1 MVDGEFDGVTFQVE
15 PFREFYRDAEPLFR
29 EHLTQVGESP
39 DDHARKNLSLLQ
51 MLDDTGGLQCLTAR
65 VNGRMFGYLM
75 TVIGPSLESP
85 DDLRGEHTTFFA
97 SPAIRGLG
105 MRLQRAALEKL
116 RERGVGEVI
125 MWAGQRGSGPRLGT
139 FYRRLGA
146 EDFERRLYKLNL
158 ELELMPWL
166 GAAAAGV
173 SAAAAVGGS
182 LIQADAAKSAAS
194 KANAAQQQALE
205 QARADFAPW
214 RTTGGQANTATSDL
228 LGLNGPDAATTAF
241 GNYTTSPGYQ
251 FQLDQGL
258 RAVDAGAAAKGI
270 LRSGATLKA
279 EQAFGAGLA
288 DTDFTNYYNRL
299 FDLSKLGES
308 AASGSATA
316 SQTTGHDIAQ
326 TDLSL
331 GSALASAYG
340 NAAKGVG
347 NAATGYLNNVGYQN
361 ALSNFGNPRIG
372 TTSGFV

>member
-1 MVDGEFDGVTFQVE
+1 M
-15 PFREFYRDAEPLFR
+15 PF
-29 EHLTQVGESP
+29 G
-39 DDHARKNLSLLQ
+39 LSA
-51 MLDDTGGLQCLTAR
+51 GAIAA
-65 VNGRMFGYLM
+65 
-75 TVIGPSLESP
+75 IG
-85 DDLRGEHTTFFA
+85 
-97 SPAIRGLG
+97 
-105 MRLQRAALEKL
+105 
-116 RERGVGEVI
+116 
-125 MWAGQRGSGPRLGT
+125 
-139 FYRRLGA
+139 
-146 EDFERRLYKLNL
+146 
-158 ELELMPWL
+158 
-166 GAAAAGV
+166 AGV
-173 SAAAAVGGS
+173 SAAGAIGGS
-182 LIQADAAKSAAS
+182 LIQANAAKGAAS
-194 KANAAQQQALE
+194 KANAAQQQALD
-205 QARADFAPW
+205 QARADLAPW
-214 RTTGGQANTATSDL
+214 TGTGGQANTATSDL

-361 ALSNFGNPRIG
+361 ALSNFGNPG
-372 TTSGFV
+372 GGYQDTTSTFGY

>member
-1 MVDGEFDGVTFQVE
+1 MG
-15 PFREFYRDAEPLFR
+15 
-29 EHLTQVGESP
+29 
-39 DDHARKNLSLLQ
+39 
-51 MLDDTGGLQCLTAR
+51 
-65 VNGRMFGYLM
+65 
-75 TVIGPSLESP
+75 
-85 DDLRGEHTTFFA
+85 
-97 SPAIRGLG
+97 
-105 MRLQRAALEKL
+105 
-116 RERGVGEVI
+116 
-125 MWAGQRGSGPRLGT
+125 
-139 FYRRLGA
+139 
-146 EDFERRLYKLNL
+146 
-158 ELELMPWL
+158 L

-182 LIQADAAKSAAS
+182 LLQADAAKSAAS

-205 QARADFAPW
+205 QARADYAPW
-214 RTTGGQANTATSDL
+214 RTTGGTANTATSDL

-308 AASGSATA
+308 AASGSASA
-316 SQTTGHDIAQ
+316 SQTTGQNIAQANLTTGQGIAQ

-331 GSALASAYG
+331 GSALSSAYG

-361 ALSNFGNPRIG
+361 ALSNFGNPG
-372 TTSGFV
+372 GGYQDTTSKFV